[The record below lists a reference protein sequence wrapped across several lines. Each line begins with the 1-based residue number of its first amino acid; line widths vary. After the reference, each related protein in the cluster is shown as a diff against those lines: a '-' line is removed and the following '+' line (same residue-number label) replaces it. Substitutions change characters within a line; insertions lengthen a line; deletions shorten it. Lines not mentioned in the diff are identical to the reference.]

1 LLGAPDAYWL
11 DLKGY
16 NPAVLAAGLPQP
28 MLILQGGRDYQV
40 NPQEDYQ
47 DWQKDL
53 KSKTNATFKLYPDLS
68 HLFIT
73 GEGKSIPSEY
83 QQVGHVSGSVVSDI
97 AAWINKQ

>member
-1 LLGAPDAYWL
+1 M

-40 NPQEDYQ
+40 TSEEDYQ
-47 DWQKDL
+47 GWHKDL
-53 KSKTNATFKLYPDLS
+53 QSKINATFKLYPDLN

-73 GEGKSIPSEY
+73 GEGKSTPSEY
-83 QQVGHVSGSVVSDI
+83 EQAGHVSGSVVSDI
-97 AAWINKQ
+97 TAWINKQ